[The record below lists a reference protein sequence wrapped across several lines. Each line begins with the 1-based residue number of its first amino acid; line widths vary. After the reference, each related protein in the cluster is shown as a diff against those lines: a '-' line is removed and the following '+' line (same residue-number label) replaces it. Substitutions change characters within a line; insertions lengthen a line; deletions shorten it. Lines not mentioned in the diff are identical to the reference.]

1 MVALLGCRVLS
12 GSFEEVAA
20 ADNRIVL
27 TETMARQLFGRIDV
41 CGESVCHIQKWRQL
55 LYTVGAVVEDCRGK
69 SNLHYDFISPLW
81 VEDYERNSAVHEN
94 FRIMVRT
101 SRPER
106 TESELSRVDIK
117 IVIPWET
124 GADPF
129 TYVSQDGRRLRFCPG
144 LLLPTG
150 VCSGVFAI
158 GVECRSESVGGL
170 HVYIF
175 RTNP

>member
-1 MVALLGCRVLS
+1 M
-12 GSFEEVAA
+12 
-20 ADNRIVL
+20 
-27 TETMARQLFGRIDV
+27 
-41 CGESVCHIQKWRQL
+41 
-55 LYTVGAVVEDCRGK
+55 EDCRGK

-117 IVIPWET
+117 DSYPMGKLVLTPLRMFHKM
-124 GADPF
+124 G
-129 TYVSQDGRRLRFCPG
+129 DGSGFVR

-150 VCSGVFAI
+150 VCGGVFAI

>member
-1 MVALLGCRVLS
+1 
-12 GSFEEVAA
+12 
-20 ADNRIVL
+20 
-27 TETMARQLFGRIDV
+27 MARQLFGRIDV

-117 IVIPWET
+117 DSYPMGKLVLT
-124 GADPF
+124 PF
-129 TYVSQDGRRLRFCPG
+129 RFCPG